1 LFGDG
6 IPQHISSFF
15 VLVFVLCLK
24 KGDVFDEVKER
35 KRERRKKGR
44 ERQVCFTREL
54 RSCYKMRNSQEFK
67 RFYTIFYSIAF
78 RVTFEGREIQRR
90 CS

>member
-1 LFGDG
+1 M
-6 IPQHISSFF
+6 
-15 VLVFVLCLK
+15 LK
-24 KGDVFDEVKER
+24 VKER
-35 KRERRKKGR
+35 EREREGRR